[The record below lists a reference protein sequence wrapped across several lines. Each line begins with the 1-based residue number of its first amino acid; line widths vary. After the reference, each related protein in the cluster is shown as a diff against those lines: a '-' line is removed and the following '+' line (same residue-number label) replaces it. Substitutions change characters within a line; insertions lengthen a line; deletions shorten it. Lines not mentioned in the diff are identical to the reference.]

1 LEFRLNSPKSK
12 GGKVKRKHVF
22 FFLLFLLA
30 STPATPATT
39 IQPDW
44 NAMVSSSHAIF
55 LGTCTYYE
63 SRWDEAKRMI
73 FTTSTFRVEKY
84 LKGNLGP
91 SIRIT
96 EPGGVLPENNLA
108 MIVPHFPTFHQ
119 GEEVVV
125 FVWTEPG
132 GTHRVLGA
140 SEGKR
145 TVRMDAA
152 TGRKMVQGKSLD
164 EFLRDID
171 AYMRAQ

>member
-1 LEFRLNSPKSK
+1 MKN
-12 GGKVKRKHVF
+12 KRIF
-22 FFLLFLLA
+22 LSLLFLLA
-30 STPATPATT
+30 SNPASSATNSE
-39 IQPDW
+39 PDW
-44 NAMVSSSHAIF
+44 REMVASSHAIF

-63 SRWDEAKRMI
+63 SHWDETKKMI

-84 LKGNLGP
+84 LKGNLGS

-108 MIVPHFPTFHQ
+108 MIVPHYPTFHQ

-140 SEGKR
+140 SEGKH
-145 TVRMDAA
+145 TVRMDPA
-152 TGRKMVQGKSLD
+152 TSRKMVQGKSLD
-164 EFLRDID
+164 EFLRNID
-171 AYMRAQ
+171 SYMRAQ